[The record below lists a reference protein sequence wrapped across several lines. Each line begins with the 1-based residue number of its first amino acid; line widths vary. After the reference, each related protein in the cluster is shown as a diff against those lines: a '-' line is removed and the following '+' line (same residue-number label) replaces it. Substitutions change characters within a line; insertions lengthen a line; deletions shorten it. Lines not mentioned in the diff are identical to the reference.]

1 MMYSKHN
8 DHSLVLNKSSNT
20 MIIWLKVMFELS
32 LDLHGQCYSGC
43 DNHPWVIENKGEFCL
58 FVPEEIIY
66 SITVVKRV
74 RPSPYATGVPNSQ
87 VCVIIAPASTDV
99 LAT

>member
-32 LDLHGQCYSGC
+32 LDLHGQCYSGS
-43 DNHPWVIENKGEFCL
+43 DNHPWVIENKGYFCL
-58 FVPEEIIY
+58 FVCKRGDAISWQTPDK
-66 SITVVKRV
+66 VV
-74 RPSPYATGVPNSQ
+74 
-87 VCVIIAPASTDV
+87 
-99 LAT
+99 